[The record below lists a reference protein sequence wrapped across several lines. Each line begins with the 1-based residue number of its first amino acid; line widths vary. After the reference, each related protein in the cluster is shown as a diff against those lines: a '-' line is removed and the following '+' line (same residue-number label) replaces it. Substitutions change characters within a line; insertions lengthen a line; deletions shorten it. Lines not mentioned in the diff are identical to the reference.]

1 MSIKYCLY
9 CGKEFEVAI
18 HNQKFCCEKCR
29 TKYHN
34 DKKKKDNP
42 KRRCIICNRWYTPR
56 HGKQVTCGREECVK
70 QREKDVKK
78 GRPKT
83 YLYAKYEGLET
94 SLLKPPRKRKKSWKR
109 CTPEE
114 RWEQMNLTEI
124 SKEILRFFPKKSYA
138 QVRLLKEQG
147 KLPDDF
153 GLECRK

>member
-1 MSIKYCLY
+1 MLIRNCLC
-9 CGKEFEVAI
+9 CGKAFDVVK

-29 TKYHN
+29 NKYHN

-42 KRRCIICNRWYTPR
+42 KRRCIICGKWYTPFHKR
-56 HGKQVTCGREECVK
+56 QITCASKECV
-70 QREKDVKK
+70 RILEKNRKK
-78 GRPKT
+78 GRPRT

-94 SLLKPPRKRKKSWKR
+94 PSPQPKKRKKSWKR

-124 SKEILRFFPKKSYA
+124 SKEIVRLFPKMSYA